1 MINVSGKKLDKNS
14 EFNECVNDSPF
25 VTKICNS
32 LGVPMHLP
40 FCALN
45 NSSARFIEYQQI
57 SCLHHPEHATL
68 PKRLACVS
76 MHTVPILGIP
86 EWMVLQRK
94 SHHSC
99 SYKEIL

>member
-1 MINVSGKKLDKNS
+1 MINVSGRKLDKNS

-45 NSSARFIEYQQI
+45 NSSARFIE
-57 SCLHHPEHATL
+57 
-68 PKRLACVS
+68 
-76 MHTVPILGIP
+76 
-86 EWMVLQRK
+86 
-94 SHHSC
+94 
-99 SYKEIL
+99 